1 MAVNRR
7 HYLARTSDGKYLNSK
22 GAWVSGTASA
32 LSLVDRASVGATVQ
46 SKPSGTYRM
55 TKEYTVG

>member
-1 MAVNRR
+1 MPVTRK

-22 GAWVSGTASA
+22 GAWVNGTTSA
-32 LSLVDRASVGATVQ
+32 VSLVDRASVGATVQ

-55 TKEYTVG
+55 TKEYTIG

>member
-1 MAVNRR
+1 MPVTRK
-7 HYLARTSDGKYLNSK
+7 HQLARTADGKYLDGT
-22 GAWVSGTASA
+22 GAWVSGTTSA
-32 LSLVDRASVGATVQ
+32 VALVDRASVGATVQ

>member
-1 MAVNRR
+1 MAVSRQ
-7 HYLARTSDGKYLNSK
+7 HYLARTSDGKYLDSK
-22 GAWVSGTASA
+22 GAWVSGTTNAVSLASR
-32 LSLVDRASVGATVQ
+32 STVGATVQ